1 MGARRTRAGYE
12 FTTQVI
18 ENPSGMFVMLTD
30 GVTDVMNDMPQPTA
44 FGRRRL
50 KSLIENLNTSD
61 SETLAGHIVEAING
75 HKGTSVLRDD
85 LTLMVFYIH
94 SLEQTHH

>member
-1 MGARRTRAGYE
+1 
-12 FTTQVI
+12 
-18 ENPSGMFVMLTD
+18 MFVMLTD

-61 SETLAGHIVEAING
+61 PETLAGHIMEAING